1 MDHNEARVRAVLDGL
16 RGVLDG
22 TDPHADLR
30 SPDARAV
37 IDGAWDALYE
47 VLGDSASDGG
57 AAIELLTALHRLG
70 DIDHAL
76 VAAGQAD
83 QGEISHRLGD
93 VLAQLEAAPC
103 SVDELVRLAPALI
116 ADLGFDRAIISHIAE
131 GMWVSQAVFIADDP
145 QWAQRIN
152 LVGQEQPQPLVPG
165 LFETEVVRRRQA
177 VVVTNVQ
184 HESRVHR
191 PIADASRSTS
201 YVAAPIISG
210 SRVVGLLHADRYLQ
224 GRDIDMVDREVLL
237 AFANG
242 LRLALSRATVAEQLQ
257 AAGDALKSAAADAD
271 AALAGIHEVS
281 LDISAGRTEH
291 LAGQTVRVASTSLHD
306 VLTRRELEVLRL
318 VAEGR
323 TNAGVAATLV
333 ISEGTVKQHVKHIL
347 RKLRVGNRAEAV
359 SRLYQSADR

>member
-1 MDHNEARVRAVLDGL
+1 MDHNEERVRAVLDGL

-22 TDPHADLR
+22 ADPRAELR

-37 IDGAWDALYE
+37 IEGAWDALYD
-47 VLGDSASDGG
+47 VLSDSTPGSSAS
-57 AAIELLTALHRLG
+57 ELLMALHRLS

-76 VAAGQAD
+76 VATGHAD
-83 QGEISHRLGD
+83 QTEISHRLGD

-103 SVDELVRLAPALI
+103 SVDELVRLAPQLI
-116 ADLGFDRAIISHIAE
+116 ADLGFDRAIISHIAD
-131 GMWVSQAVFIADDP
+131 GMWVSQAVFVADDP
-145 QWAQRIN
+145 QWARAIN

-177 VVVTNVQ
+177 VVVTDVQ

-201 YVAAPIISG
+201 YVAAPIMSG

-224 GRDIDMVDREVLL
+224 GRDIDVVDREVLL
-237 AFANG
+237 AFSHG
-242 LRLALSRATVAEQLQ
+242 LRLALSRATLAEQLESV
-257 AAGDALKSAAADAD
+257 GDALKVAAAEVDAG
-271 AALAGIHEVS
+271 LAGVHHVS
-281 LDISAGRTEH
+281 LNISAGRTEQSTG
-291 LAGQTVRVASTSLHD
+291 AAVRAAPSSLHD
-306 VLTRRELEVLRL
+306 VLTRRELEVLQL

-323 TNAGVAATLV
+323 SNAGVAAALV

>member
-22 TDPHADLR
+22 ADPHGAVQ
-30 SPDARAV
+30 SADARA
-37 IDGAWDALYE
+37 IIAGAWDALYD
-47 VLGDSASDGG
+47 VLADSTSSGASV
-57 AAIELLTALHRLG
+57 ELLTALHRLSG
-70 DIDHAL
+70 LDHAL
-76 VAAGQAD
+76 VAAGHAD
-83 QGEISHRLGD
+83 QREISHRLGD

-103 SVDELVRLAPALI
+103 SVDDLVRLAPQLI
-116 ADLGFDRAIISHIAE
+116 ADLGFDRAIISHIAD

-145 QWAQRIN
+145 QWAQAIN

-201 YVAAPIISG
+201 YVAAPILSG

-224 GRDIDMVDREVLL
+224 GRDIDVIDREVLS
-237 AFANG
+237 AFSHG

-257 AAGDALKSAAADAD
+257 SASDALKSAAADAD
-271 AALAGIHEVS
+271 TALAGVHEVS
-281 LDISAGRTEH
+281 LDISADHPEQLTGRP
-291 LAGQTVRVASTSLHD
+291 APAVSTSLHD
-306 VLTRRELEVLRL
+306 VLTRRELEVLKL